1 MILWYNGIMFKKYVQ
16 WRLERYVKKYFKRY
30 HPTLIVVVGSV
41 GKTTTKTAIANV
53 LVGHYRVQL
62 EPGNHNSPLSVPL
75 AIMGV
80 KYPPMDMVH
89 SIGTWRQV
97 FKAMKS
103 RIKAPQG
110 VDVIV
115 QELGTDHPGDLAV
128 YEKYLKPDIAVV
140 TAVTPEHM
148 ENFPG
153 GLNDVA
159 KEELSITNNA
169 NLSVVNYDD
178 VDNSF
183 AQFANTNNMTDYGIG
198 GGENQIAVVGG
209 DPLGGYQVEFT
220 AANRQQP
227 IRATVHVLGNHMLRS
242 IAAAL
247 TIGVRM
253 GIPDNELATAVEQI
267 RPVAGR
273 MNPLPGRNDSVIID
287 DTYNSSPVAAIAAL
301 QTLYQ
306 IETPQRIAVL
316 GSMNELGN
324 FTQAAHQQ
332 VGDFCD
338 PMMLDWVITIGDDA
352 NNYLLPAAKKK
363 GCQTRA
369 FRDPVAAGTFISQIM
384 EDNAV
389 VLVKGSQN
397 GVYAEEATKILLRNP
412 SDKDK
417 LVRQDGYWLNRK
429 QQWYDELSNRTEE
442 SLDNE

>member
-1 MILWYNGIMFKKYVQ
+1 M
-16 WRLERYVKKYFKRY
+16 
-30 HPTLIVVVGSV
+30 
-41 GKTTTKTAIANV
+41 
-53 LVGHYRVQL
+53 
-62 EPGNHNSPLSVPL
+62 
-75 AIMGV
+75 
-80 KYPPMDMVH
+80 
-89 SIGTWRQV
+89 
-97 FKAMKS
+97 
-103 RIKAPQG
+103 
-110 VDVIV
+110 
-115 QELGTDHPGDLAV
+115 
-128 YEKYLKPDIAVV
+128 
-140 TAVTPEHM
+140 
-148 ENFPG
+148 
-153 GLNDVA
+153 
-159 KEELSITNNA
+159 
-169 NLSVVNYDD
+169 
-178 VDNSF
+178 
-183 AQFANTNNMTDYGIG
+183 
-198 GGENQIAVVGG
+198 
-209 DPLGGYQVEFT
+209 
-220 AANRQQP
+220 
-227 IRATVHVLGNHMLRS
+227 
-242 IAAAL
+242 
-247 TIGVRM
+247 
-253 GIPDNELATAVEQI
+253 
-267 RPVAGR
+267 
-273 MNPLPGRNDSVIID
+273 
-287 DTYNSSPVAAIAAL
+287 AAIAAL